1 MFDWLSDAVDWIGN
15 SVNNATENAA
25 SAFSE
30 TILYTILEWI
40 YSLIFDTISQIF
52 VMLNTTSEGI
62 FQLGWANA
70 FLRFFYCIGWA
81 LFAAGVI
88 VAVFDTA
95 IEYQNGRGR
104 RRTAAGEMLP
114 YSLRSSGN
122 RKSLPTFAEGIGRQI
137 ASTGSVPF
145 CISLQE
151 TFANDLAAAFFGES
165 FMDIGSLA
173 VKVMGNYD
181 GTSGLLGLLTC
192 IVLAYCVLKLFFANL
207 KRGGIL
213 LCQIAVGS
221 LYMFSV
227 PRGYTDGF
235 YGWCK
240 QVIALCLTSFLQT
253 TLLFLGLLTWQTNM
267 ILAIGVMLSA
277 NEVPRIAQQF
287 GLDTSVHVNMMSV
300 TSTVN
305 SAVRAGTMVARAVR

>member
-15 SVNNATENAA
+15 SVSNATENAA

-52 VMLNTTSEGI
+52 VMLNTTSAGI

-95 IEYQNGRGR
+95 IEYQNGRG
-104 RRTAAGEMLP
+104 
-114 YSLRSSGN
+114 
-122 RKSLPTFAEGIGRQI
+122 SLPTLFLNILKGFMAAGLFSR
-137 ASTGSVPF
+137 VPPALYSF
-145 CISLQE
+145 CISLQG